1 MVLRGCRWKSRFSM
15 TIIETPLQPKK
26 RSHKSNEG
34 RIQAECFQWFHN
46 TFPQYRGLLFHVP
59 NENDRSDSNP
69 IQGAIRKSL
78 GVWPGVSDFI
88 CLIPRG
94 GHGALL
100 IEMKDEHGTQK
111 PAQKAWQAAV
121 EAQNYLYVICR
132 SFDQFKSIITKYLAL
147 PAQK

>member
-1 MVLRGCRWKSRFSM
+1 MP
-15 TIIETPLQPKK
+15 IIETPPQQKR

-46 TFPQYRGLLFHVP
+46 SFPQYRGLLFHVP
-59 NENDRSDSNP
+59 NENDRADSNP

-78 GVWPGVSDFI
+78 GVWPGVADLI

-100 IEMKDEHGTQK
+100 IEMKDEHGQQK
-111 PAQKAWQAAV
+111 PAQRVWQVAV

-132 SFDQFKSIITKYLAL
+132 SLEQFKIIINEYLNL
-147 PAQK
+147 

>member
-1 MVLRGCRWKSRFSM
+1 MP
-15 TIIETPLQPKK
+15 IIETPPRQER

-34 RIQAECFQWFHN
+34 KIQAECFQWFHN

-78 GVWPGVSDFI
+78 GVWPGVADLI
-88 CLIPRG
+88 CLIPRE

-100 IEMKDEHGTQK
+100 IEMKDEKGTQK
-111 PAQKAWQAAV
+111 PAQKEWQAAV
-121 EAQNYLYVICR
+121 EAQGYRYEICR
-132 SFDQFKSIITKYLAL
+132 SLRQFKELIYDYL
-147 PAQK
+147 KIR

>member
-1 MVLRGCRWKSRFSM
+1 MA
-15 TIIETPLQPKK
+15 IIETTPQQKR

-46 TFPQYRGLLFHVP
+46 SFPQYRGLLFHVP
-59 NENDRSDSNP
+59 NENDRADSNP

-78 GVWPGVSDFI
+78 GVWPGVADFI

-100 IEMKDEHGTQK
+100 IEMKDEHGAQK
-111 PAQKAWQAAV
+111 PAQRVWQSAV
-121 EAQNYLYVICR
+121 EAQGYRYEICR
-132 SFDQFKSIITKYLAL
+132 SLEQFQTIINEYLNA
-147 PAQK
+147 

>member
-1 MVLRGCRWKSRFSM
+1 MA
-15 TIIETPLQPKK
+15 IIETPPQPKK
-26 RSHKSNEG
+26 RRHTSPEG

-46 TFPQYRGLLFHVP
+46 SFPQYRGLLFHCP
-59 NENDRSDSNP
+59 NENDRADSNP

-78 GVWPGVSDFI
+78 GVWPGVADLI

-111 PAQKAWQAAV
+111 QAQKVWQAAV
-121 EAQNYLYVICR
+121 EAQGYKYCLCR
-132 SFDQFKSIITKYLAL
+132 SLAQFKEIILDYLAE
-147 PAQK
+147 K